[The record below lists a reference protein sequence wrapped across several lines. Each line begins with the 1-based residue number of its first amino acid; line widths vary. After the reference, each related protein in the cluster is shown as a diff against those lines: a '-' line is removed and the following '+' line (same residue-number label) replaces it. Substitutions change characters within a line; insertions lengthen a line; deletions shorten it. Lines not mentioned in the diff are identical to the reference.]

1 MNTKST
7 IQNAV
12 VRLLEPVNE
21 ITLAFLFGSVLKRDS
36 FRDVDIAVQLVRSFP
51 RTEYLNFQLD
61 LQLRLQKVLKNE
73 VDLIILNQAPPL
85 LRYKVLKTGTLIIE
99 KDRAAFRDFF
109 KRTIYE
115 YFDFLPVFNLYRE
128 KMRRRTAG
136 KDGRL

>member
-12 VRLLEPVNE
+12 VQLLEPINE
-21 ITLAFLFGSVLKRDS
+21 ITLAFLFGSVVTRDS
-36 FRDVDIAVQLVRSFP
+36 FRDIDIAVQLVRDFP

-61 LQLRLQKVLKNE
+61 LQLELQKVLKNE

-99 KDRAAFRDFF
+99 KDRTAFRDFF
-109 KRTIYE
+109 KSTIYE

-128 KMRRRTAG
+128 KMRRRS
-136 KDGRL
+136 LS